1 MRKSVAILFGCLL
14 AVPAVG
20 AALPAGDGALSV
32 AQGRGQVTLQAR
44 GGVIG
49 RIDSGCVTVSDLTP
63 EDLNFPQVWGDD
75 EPLVELPR
83 GGVRYCGKAVRFR
96 LIGGKFKVVVGGRA
110 TDPFGGRGID
120 LSAVGVG
127 DGSIVTD
134 DPRLP
139 GLYSLDGDD
148 CRSPRA
154 VCKPLPT
161 EILRFKLGTVTVPP
175 TPEKSAKGDKAA
187 KGEKSVGRFSA

>member
-1 MRKSVAILFGCLL
+1 
-14 AVPAVG
+14 
-20 AALPAGDGALSV
+20 
-32 AQGRGQVTLQAR
+32 
-44 GGVIG
+44 
-49 RIDSGCVTVSDLTP
+49 
-63 EDLNFPQVWGDD
+63 
-75 EPLVELPR
+75 
-83 GGVRYCGKAVRFR
+83 
-96 LIGGKFKVVVGGRA
+96 
-110 TDPFGGRGID
+110 
-120 LSAVGVG
+120 VG

-175 TPEKSAKGDKAA
+175 TPEKSAKGDKAV

>member
-1 MRKSVAILFGCLL
+1 MRKPVAILFGCLL
-14 AVPAVG
+14 AAPAV
-20 AALPAGDGALSV
+20 ATALPAGDGALSV
-32 AQGRGQVTLQAR
+32 AEGRGQVMLQAR

-49 RIDSGCVTVSDLTP
+49 RIDSGCVTVTDLTP

-75 EPLVELPR
+75 QPLVELPR
-83 GGVRYCGKAVRFR
+83 GAVRYCGLEMRFR
-96 LIGGKFKVVVGGRA
+96 FFGGKFRVVA
-110 TDPFGGRGID
+110 TGTGLD

-127 DGSIVTD
+127 EGSIVAKD
-134 DPRLP
+134 ARRS

-161 EILRFKLGTVTVPP
+161 ELTAFKLGTTTAPP
-175 TPEKSAKGDKAA
+175 TPEKSEKLEKVDKS
-187 KGEKSVGRFSA
+187 GQSGGRSSAL